1 MWLAERA
8 ARAGEP
14 AGLQAETGTVT
25 IGGSSAAVL
34 LSGECRDVR
43 PLAPGG
49 VLWLPEAGEP
59 ALVLETGAGERFLL
73 GIAAEADGLAAGE
86 LELRRGDAAI
96 RLRRDGTILLRGAV
110 QIEGSLALNGTE
122 LEA

>member
-8 ARAGEP
+8 VHSGEP
-14 AGLQAETGTVT
+14 SAFRTETGTVT
-25 IGGSSAAVL
+25 IGGSRAAVL
-34 LSGECRDVR
+34 LSGECRDVH

-59 ALVLETGAGERFLL
+59 ALVLETGDGERFLL
-73 GIAAEADGLAAGE
+73 GIAAEPEGLAAGE